1 MVLNYP
7 TLPSIY
13 FKNKINRLENKN
25 NSFQNNRILI
35 KNKINYA
42 YGIILENNDKIIHED
57 YKKAV
62 IKYKEAYKIFL
73 EVKQLCIN
81 NLIYSN
87 SKFDE
92 WFDGKENINFK
103 ENDIFELYYL
113 SASLGGAIKSSRG
126 NPMDLIYLPKIGKLL
141 KKAITINPKWNGGS
155 LQSAM
160 MSYTSSRMDLN
171 QDIIKDSVNYYFKNT
186 LEFSDSLDA
195 SVFVSYAEIIYKP
208 EQKKIDFKNTLDYVL
223 SIKTPKNSE
232 FGLQN
237 IIAKKRA
244 KWLLSNMDDYFIE

>member
-92 WFDGKENINFK
+92 WF
-103 ENDIFELYYL
+103 
-113 SASLGGAIKSSRG
+113 
-126 NPMDLIYLPKIGKLL
+126 
-141 KKAITINPKWNGGS
+141 
-155 LQSAM
+155 
-160 MSYTSSRMDLN
+160 
-171 QDIIKDSVNYYFKNT
+171 
-186 LEFSDSLDA
+186 
-195 SVFVSYAEIIYKP
+195 
-208 EQKKIDFKNTLDYVL
+208 
-223 SIKTPKNSE
+223 
-232 FGLQN
+232 
-237 IIAKKRA
+237 
-244 KWLLSNMDDYFIE
+244 